1 VGEVHDLYIS
11 EIYGHG
17 AVKNTTFSCQHNY
30 GLQYSDGNPLTGAS
44 MQVRYAKIAILDKYL
59 AIG

>member
-1 VGEVHDLYIS
+1 MGCSIPT
-11 EIYGHG
+11 G
-17 AVKNTTFSCQHNY
+17 T
-30 GLQYSDGNPLTGAS
+30 PLTGAS